1 MNALYLRHSIVC
13 DLTRCF
19 KMHLIDTV
27 NIAPLLK
34 AFDLFERF
42 KKNSRTDQEKAGTI
56 QAFECCFELC
66 WKIMKKLLEIRGKI
80 VNSPK
85 ESFRMAALEGFIND
99 PELWF
104 DFLKKRNLTVHSYN
118 SEYADEVLSI
128 CDSFSYE
135 IKAFLQNINA

>member
-1 MNALYLRHSIVC
+1 
-13 DLTRCF
+13 
-19 KMHLIDTV
+19 MHLIDTV

-34 AFDLFERF
+34 AFDQFERF
-42 KKNSRTDQEKAGTI
+42 KKNSATDQEKAGTI
-56 QAFECCFELC
+56 QAFEYCFELC
-66 WKIMKKLLEIRGKI
+66 WKIMKKLLEIRGNI

-99 PELWF
+99 PEVWF
-104 DFLKKRNLTVHSYN
+104 NFLKKRNLTVHSYN